1 MDLFSRRI
9 LGWAMSKRAK
19 RHLVIDALK
28 MATGRRRPNGG
39 VVHHSDR
46 GSQYG
51 SFDYQKELEL
61 AGVTCSMSSTG
72 NCFDNAAM
80 ESFFSSLKVECIQ
93 GRVYGTREQA
103 RSDLFNWIESWY
115 NRKRRHS
122 YLGYLS
128 PEQFEKNAA
137 MT

>member
-80 ESFFSSLKVECIQ
+80 ESWFSTLKSEA
-93 GRVYGTREQA
+93 GEH
-103 RSDLFNWIESWY
+103 FESY
-115 NRKRRHS
+115 
-122 YLGYLS
+122 
-128 PEQFEKNAA
+128 A
-137 MT
+137 